1 MCRTALVVVALV
13 GFALAGCS
21 SDREERAKY
30 QERQQIRHQGQAEA
44 DRAADTGNRDLNNA
58 TQGK

>member
-1 MCRTALVVVALV
+1 MSRFALVVAAFV
-13 GFALAGCS
+13 GLALAGCS

-30 QERQQIRHQGQAEA
+30 EERQQIRHQGQAEA
-44 DRAADTGNRDLNNA
+44 NRAADSGTRDLNQA